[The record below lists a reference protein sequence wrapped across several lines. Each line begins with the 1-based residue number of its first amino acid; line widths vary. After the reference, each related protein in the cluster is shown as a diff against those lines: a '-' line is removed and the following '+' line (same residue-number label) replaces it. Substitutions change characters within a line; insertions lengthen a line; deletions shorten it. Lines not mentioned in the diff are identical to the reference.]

1 MTSSRPYSAPHCRT
15 RKDHSTETAEDYVE
29 AIAGIIDEKKVC
41 RVTDLTDRFGVT
53 HVTVS
58 RIVKRLQ
65 QEGWLETR
73 PYYPI
78 DLTPKGRR
86 LAQESKL
93 RHQIVYD
100 FLIAFGLDP
109 QTAAIDSEGIEHHVS
124 KKTLDLMRAFAEK
137 KIG

>member
-1 MTSSRPYSAPHCRT
+1 MTSSRPHSAPHHRT

-29 AIAGIIDEKKVC
+29 AIAEIIDEKQVC

-73 PYYPI
+73 PHYPI

-86 LAQESKL
+86 LAQESKQ

-100 FLIAFGLDP
+100 FLIAFGLDA

-124 KKTLDLMRAFAEK
+124 KKTLDLMKAFVEK
-137 KIG
+137 KSG